1 LKSVALW
8 KGHVNPS
15 MFRYGDKGA
24 EFMLIHNRTEIKE
37 ALTKIPAAEE
47 PLAIKSFRNILGWM
61 HDKPVPEVQRL
72 GYAQDIVDLAK
83 TSPDMADEIYV
94 QLMKQLT
101 RNPSRRS
108 FHLGWKLMLELGMA
122 EVCPSPDLLEFVR
135 SFIVRAKK
143 ENAEDHFM
151 EVVDLATTSLQTL
164 STLAM
169 PAEREPD
176 DMMTVSVSLIDGS
189 MRKLK
194 VKTTTNLE
202 KLSGKMAEMMKIHKK
217 GDFSFFQVTDGMETH
232 RLLPEHAQLQKLF
245 QKWEQL
251 QVVTK
256 RSSHLLWKRRF
267 LRVDERLQPG
277 DLMHAALTYRQALFD
292 YFRYPIYE
300 DVEFLCKIAGT
311 IVCIER
317 DHYDLYIKDKRL
329 QEPGILEHLLPE
341 TALRNGKRPQLAQMV
356 LAKFNQL
363 EAKIDHKATRIQ
375 KMSYIVSLMQKMKL
389 FGACYWAAKQVY
401 QVAADKVSIP
411 EAPEDVCTIN
421 AKGQDDEYWVVV
433 DAFGVRFVAPSSGPG
448 KQFQRGFLFHDEAME
463 RIIRWGAKQNVVEF
477 VVQTINPA
485 KPKAG
490 RVPMTIR
497 LASTGAVDIA
507 YAIHS
512 IQNERRAMARR

>member
-1 LKSVALW
+1 
-8 KGHVNPS
+8 
-15 MFRYGDKGA
+15 
-24 EFMLIHNRTEIKE
+24 
-37 ALTKIPAAEE
+37 
-47 PLAIKSFRNILGWM
+47 
-61 HDKPVPEVQRL
+61 
-72 GYAQDIVDLAK
+72 VDLAK
-83 TSPDMADEIYV
+83 KSTEMGDEIYV

-108 FHLGWKLMLELGMA
+108 FHLGWKLMLELVMA
-122 EVCPSPDLLEFVR
+122 EVCPSPDLMEFVR
-135 SFIVRAKK
+135 SFIVRAKIT
-143 ENAEDHFM
+143 NAEDHFM

-164 STLAM
+164 NALAK
-169 PAEREPD
+169 PAEVEPE

-194 VKTTTNLE
+194 VKTVTNLE
-202 KLSGKMAEMMKIHKK
+202 KLSEKMAELMKIHKK

-251 QVVTK
+251 EQVTK

-317 DHYDLYIKDKRL
+317 DHYDTYIKEKRL
-329 QEPGILEHLLPE
+329 HEPGILEHLLPE
-341 TALRNGKRPQLAQMV
+341 TALRNGKRPQLAQMA
-356 LAKFNQL
+356 LAKFTAL
-363 EAKIDHKATRIQ
+363 EAKIDHGATRIQ

-389 FGACYWAAKQVY
+389 FGACYWAAKQVWN
-401 QVAADKVSIP
+401 VAPDKVSIP
-411 EAPEDVCTIN
+411 EAPEEVCKIN
-421 AKGQDDEYWVVV
+421 AKGDDDEYWVVV

-463 RIIRWGAKQNVVEF
+463 RIIRWGAKQNIVEF

-490 RVPMTIR
+490 RQPMTIR